1 MKRPPRRPSVPS
13 RLLASVFLL
22 LFFRN
27 LPRSTRIIVAS
38 IVSVFY
44 PASLKLRV
52 RGVIRDFLLSATT
65 KSSWFVERIG
75 RTRGSMMVEI
85 FVGHFRERCCGNL
98 GNART
103 AGTFFDVKIFP
114 SESVSNRVTE
124 SERKCLRAAESR
136 TNEYA
141 YNYTVRGICGLFTS
155 TPVQRWLRLYS
166 QSSLQRSP

>member
-1 MKRPPRRPSVPS
+1 
-13 RLLASVFLL
+13 
-22 LFFRN
+22 
-27 LPRSTRIIVAS
+27 
-38 IVSVFY
+38 
-44 PASLKLRV
+44 
-52 RGVIRDFLLSATT
+52 
-65 KSSWFVERIG
+65 
-75 RTRGSMMVEI
+75 MMVEI

-141 YNYTVRGICGLFTS
+141 YNYTVRDICGLFTS
-155 TPVQRWLRLYS
+155 TPVQRWLPLYS